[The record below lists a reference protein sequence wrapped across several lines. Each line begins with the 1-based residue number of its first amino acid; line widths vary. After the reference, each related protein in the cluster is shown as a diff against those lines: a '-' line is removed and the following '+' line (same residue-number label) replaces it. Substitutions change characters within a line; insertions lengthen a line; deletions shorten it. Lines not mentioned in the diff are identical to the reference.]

1 MAGEK
6 IFTEVLDQLG
16 GVPILQDSVHAL
28 WLSDS
33 AGQQVPQTIKKIQVQ
48 LHQPRARTD
57 KWTSFKKERK

>member
-16 GVPILQDSVHAL
+16 GVPILQECVHAL

-33 AGQQVPQTIKKIQVQ
+33 ARQQVPQTIKKIQ
-48 LHQPRARTD
+48 
-57 KWTSFKKERK
+57 E